1 MTATS
6 HAFVWNIVHITY
18 GIQPPANFANMLSSQ
33 LHGLSLKLIYQ
44 ILLGAAA
51 LCWSIWLNKNDM
63 VFNEAKSNTFIHVIF
78 RASFWIKQLS
88 VLHREE
94 ERPLFKKGCRS
105 WKTLILAIFVKFGW
119 NFRNQIEN

>member
-1 MTATS
+1 
-6 HAFVWNIVHITY
+6 VHITF
-18 GIQPPANFANMLSSQ
+18 GIQPPTNFADLICSW
-33 LHGLSLKLIYQ
+33 LRGLSHKLTNQ
-44 ILLGAAA
+44 ILLGADA
-51 LCWSIWLNKNDM
+51 LCWAIWLNKNDM